1 MVWGDRRRRRTR
13 ERCVRRGPRRGG
25 TGSGGDATGDD
36 RHRRFEELVTAN
48 SASLLGYVRRRVD
61 QPADAADVVCDVF
74 LVAWRR
80 IDEVPLG
87 RSATLWLY
95 GVARRALAN
104 NRRGERRREALH
116 EKLRLQ
122 LEIERVEP
130 VDTDAAVPVLDALA
144 ALSPVDREVLSLS
157 AWEGLTPAEIGTTL
171 GVSTGAV
178 RVRLHRARRRLRD
191 DLAGERAV
199 TTRSVVGHG
208 GGGAATAAPGTKEE
222 R

>member
-1 MVWGDRRRRRTR
+1 VRRRPP
-13 ERCVRRGPRRGG
+13 GGG
-25 TGSGGDATGDD
+25 TDPGEEE
-36 RHRRFEELVTAN
+36 RHRFEELVTAN
-48 SASLLGYVRRRVD
+48 SAALLGYVRRRVD

-80 IDEVPLG
+80 IDEVPPG

-130 VDTDAAVPVLDALA
+130 VATTAAAPVLDALA
-144 ALSPVDREVLSLS
+144 RLSPVDREVLSLS
-157 AWEGLTPAEIGTTL
+157 AWEGLTPTEIGTAL
-171 GVSTGAV
+171 GVSAGAV

-191 DLAGERAV
+191 ELGADRAV
-199 TTRSVVGHG
+199 TARPVVGHG
-208 GGGAATAAPGTKEE
+208 GDGAAPAAPGTKEE